1 MAKFL
6 DMDKFQ
12 FCGKV
17 IQAISE
23 LIMEETIQGV
33 DINAIHTVFPD
44 IVTKTEIGFVG
55 DGGMVGVAGQGCNPT
70 AQEWKINTRKLNW
83 EPKRWEI
90 LLEECWTDLENA
102 ATIYSLRTGVDIPD
116 FTDTDYMNLVIEVLK
131 KSVMDFW
138 WRLFWFNDTA
148 AKNVDDE
155 ESPGI
160 ITKGLNLKYFTII
173 DGFWKQIVS
182 QATTNTKQR
191 AATIAE
197 NTGATYTAQ
206 ELNPANVKGYLNKVV
221 FGAPLELRNM
231 NDRFILVTQSV
242 YDAYTQSLQDAC
254 CLESS
259 RMALL
264 NGMSALSYNGIPV
277 IAMPVWDKMIA
288 ANEDTGTKLNNPHR
302 ILFTAKSVLGVG
314 VDSIDSFDKF
324 RIWYDPNSR
333 KVKVEAMGRSDA
345 KLTNPEYFSLGI

>member
-44 IVTKTEIGFVG
+44 IVAKTEVGFVG
-55 DGGMVGVAGQGCNPT
+55 DGGMVGVAGQGCDPT
-70 AQEWKINTRKLNW
+70 PQDWSIATRKLNW
-83 EPKRWEI
+83 APKIWEI
-90 LLEECWTDLENA
+90 LLEECWTELENA
-102 ATIYSLRTGVDIPD
+102 ATVYSLRTGVDIPD
-116 FTDTDYMNLVIEVLK
+116 FTDTDYMNIVIEVLK
-131 KSVMDFW
+131 KSMMDFW
-138 WRLFWFNDTA
+138 WRLFWFSDTA
-148 AKNVDDE
+148 AKNVTDG
-155 ESPGI
+155 GI
-160 ITKGLNLKYFTII
+160 ITDGVALKYFTII
-173 DGFWKQIVS
+173 DGLWKQIIS
-182 QATTNTKQR
+182 QATTNVKQR
-191 AATIAE
+191 AATISE

-206 ELNPANVKGYLNKVV
+206 ELNPANVKGYLSKVV
-221 FGAPLELRNM
+221 FGAPLKLRNM
-231 NDRFILVTQSV
+231 SDRFILVTQSV

-259 RMALL
+259 RIALI
-264 NGMSALSYNGIPV
+264 NGMEALKYNGIPV
-277 IAMPVWDKMIA
+277 IAMPVWDKMITA
-288 ANEDTGTKLNNPHR
+288 YEDTGTKLNNPHR

-314 VDSIDSFDKF
+314 VDRMDSFDKF

-333 KVKVEAMGRSDA
+333 KVKIEAMGRADA